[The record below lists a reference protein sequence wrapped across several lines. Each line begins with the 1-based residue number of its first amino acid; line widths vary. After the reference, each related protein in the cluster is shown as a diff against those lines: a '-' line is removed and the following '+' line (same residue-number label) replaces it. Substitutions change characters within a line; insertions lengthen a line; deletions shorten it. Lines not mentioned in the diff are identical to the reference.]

1 MRTRGGEWGGECEER
16 QGWKEGGRGRGGE
29 ERGRGRRGD
38 GTVDLWPHKP
48 LRGSLGPL

>member
-1 MRTRGGEWGGECEER
+1 MRTGGGEWGEKCEER
-16 QGWKEGGRGRGGE
+16 QGWKEGGRERGGE
-29 ERGRGRRGD
+29 ESKRGD